1 MKLEVGMYVRTKRG
15 NIAKIIEEI
24 KDGRRKEFVLDRLV
38 TLNNRCT
45 EIIRRTDKVTSSHN
59 IIEIIQSKD
68 LIVDTKNN
76 LYVVDR
82 VEGDYVFTT
91 SKNEYGLIITL
102 VDYQIK
108 SVLTKEQFAAMQ
120 YEVE

>member
-1 MKLEVGMYVRTKRG
+1 MKLEVGMYVRTETG
-15 NIAKIIEEI
+15 LISKIVELPSWGIYIEDSVDCFSEKDI
-24 KDGRRKEFVLDRLV
+24 KA
-38 TLNNRCT
+38 
-45 EIIRRTDKVTSSHN
+45 SHN
-59 IIEIIQSKD
+59 IIGIIQSKD
-68 LIVDTKNN
+68 LIIDTKNN

-108 SVLTKEQFAAMQ
+108 SIVTKEQFENMA
-120 YEVE
+120 YKVGE